1 VLRSACIALLAG
13 LLVSGCTRGSSDQD
27 ADPSPATSGSSVP
40 TTSGA
45 SPSATVVGLPPPPP
59 RSACYRL
66 APAELTLPTNDS
78 RPVPCTSPHNARTVH
93 VGRLDT
99 VVDGHSVAVGSA
111 TVQRQLS
118 TACPRRMAAF
128 IGGTEKDRRL
138 SRFNVAWFSPTLG
151 QSDRG
156 ADWFRCDLVAFA
168 RAETLLPL
176 PRRGTLEGVLDR
188 PRALDTYG
196 LCGTAAFGDPGFERV
211 LCGRPHAWRA
221 ISTVDLPGGRRYPGA
236 ARLRAAGDDVCARRA
251 RKEAAAPLRLTSG
264 WEWPTRP
271 QWTSGQRYGFCWVPD
286 RSR

>member
-118 TACPRRMAAF
+118 TACPRRLAAF

-138 SRFNVAWFSPTLG
+138 SRFNVAWFSPTLE

-176 PRRGTLEGVLDR
+176 PRRGTLEDVLDR

-196 LCGTAAFGDPGFERV
+196 LCGTAAPGTDGFERV
-211 LCGRPHAWRA
+211 ICARPHAWRA
-221 ISTVDLPGGRRYPGA
+221 FDTVGLPSSKKYPGA
-236 ARLRAAGDDVCARRA
+236 ARLRNAGDDECKSR
-251 RKEAAAPLRLTSG
+251 AAARAEDALKFRYG
-264 WEWPTRP
+264 WEWPTRQ
-271 QWTSGQRYGFCWVPD
+271 QWDAGQRFGYCWAPV
-286 RSR
+286 